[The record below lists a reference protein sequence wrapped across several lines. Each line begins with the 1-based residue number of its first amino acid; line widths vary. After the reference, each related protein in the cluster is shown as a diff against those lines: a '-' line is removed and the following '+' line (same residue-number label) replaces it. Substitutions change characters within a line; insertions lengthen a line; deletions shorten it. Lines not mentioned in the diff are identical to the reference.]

1 MQLFYKTEIYGTV
14 YFGAVSQNSRLLSD
28 LQVHL
33 HGKLL
38 QVLKLTVP
46 TCNFTQQYINILH
59 FPSEPKKQPQ

>member
-1 MQLFYKTEIYGTV
+1 MQLFYKTEICGTV
-14 YFGAVSQNSRLLSD
+14 NLEAVSQNSHLFSE

-46 TCNFTQQYINILH
+46 TCTFTQQYFNILH
-59 FPSEPKKQPQ
+59 FLSEPKQQPQ